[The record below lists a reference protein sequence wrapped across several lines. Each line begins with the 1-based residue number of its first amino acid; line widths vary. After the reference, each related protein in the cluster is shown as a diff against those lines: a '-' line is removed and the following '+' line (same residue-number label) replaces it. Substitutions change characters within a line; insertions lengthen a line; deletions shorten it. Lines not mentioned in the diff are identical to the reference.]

1 MNPVVRSNT
10 VVGTGSNPVVRSNTV
25 VGTSS
30 NPVVRSNTVVGTSS
44 NPVVRSNTVVGT
56 NPVVEPPPK
65 PGYLFAWNEK
75 PGLVLPG
82 LEPAILGSQT
92 HELPSELEVCPSTP
106 EKKNLSLF
114 VPNALILPGG
124 QRA

>member
-1 MNPVVRSNT
+1 MNAVVRSNP
-10 VVGTGSNPVVRSNTV
+10 VVGTDSNPVVRSNTV
-25 VGTSS
+25 VGTDS
-30 NPVVRSNTVVGTSS
+30 NPVVRTNPVVGSDP
-44 NPVVRSNTVVGT
+44 NPVVRT

-106 EKKNLSLF
+106 EKKILSLF

-124 QRA
+124 RRA

>member
-10 VVGTGSNPVVRSNTV
+10 VVGTG
-25 VGTSS
+25 
-30 NPVVRSNTVVGTSS
+30 S

-106 EKKNLSLF
+106 EKKFCRFLYPTL
-114 VPNALILPGG
+114 
-124 QRA
+124 